1 MNKYHEYRVRNKTR
15 YRQKHYV
22 KNGTRWTIEEIEMV
36 LAHTMTDVELGKIIK
51 RTPGAIQVKR
61 VKLNKAKLLELEAE
75 AEMENAD
82 NGTN

>member
-1 MNKYHEYRVRNKTR
+1 MNKYHEYRERTKAR

-36 LAHTMTDVELGKIIK
+36 LAHTMTDVELGKLIK

-61 VKLNKAKLLELEAE
+61 AQLNKAKLLEAE
-75 AEMENAD
+75 TEKSD
-82 NGTN
+82 NGRH

>member
-1 MNKYHEYRVRNKTR
+1 MNKYREYRERNKAR

-61 VKLNKAKLLELEAE
+61 AKLKEAKLLEAE
-75 AEMENAD
+75 VEMENAG
-82 NGTN
+82 NGRY